1 MRDTADPQRTSPME
15 DGFDTLGRSSSK
27 TRVNA
32 LMARAQATAF
42 AAGDAAA
49 HDYDYLRLLRDARP
63 RLTQYYQ
70 EQLAAPIDASY
81 RAFRNKHFNGSK
93 YWHTEYR
100 NRSKLFR
107 PKTRTAVRKAD
118 AAAVAALFAT
128 KDAVKCTAGDESN
141 PLQQANAKLIQALF
155 NYRTDR
161 TSGMAAIPWFRV
173 CGGAHQ
179 DAMITSACVSKQY
192 WKLELR
198 HMGAEPETDA
208 EGTPLRDEETGAP
221 LMRDVYAPFID
232 RPDCMLFPLEN
243 IEIDPAAHWLNPIQ
257 SAAVFIAKVPM
268 TIDEVLQMQEHPLH
282 PWHALS
288 AAELRG
294 MASGTDDAARATR
307 ASREGTNRLDA
318 RYTGRGD
325 FEIVWVYEVFM
336 RVGGRDM
343 TFWAAQDRAYLTDPK
358 PVHEVYPEQGGERPY
373 TFGVVNLESHR
384 LFPMSSVES
393 WQQSQIEINDF
404 ANLMLD
410 SAKLAV
416 SPIKKVVRG
425 KQVDLAQLNRLGP
438 NAQFLVEDPSDVTWD
453 KPPDISSSAFAIME
467 RLNNDFDTSSG
478 NFDQSTVQASRFT
491 GETVGGLQL
500 ISGSANAV
508 TEFDQRVWIET
519 WVEPTIAQLIK
530 CIQYYESDATV
541 LALCGA
547 RAGLLER
554 FGVSR
559 IDDELLSQQ
568 VTVTVDAGIG
578 NADPAQKLQKLG
590 GALALVAPLF
600 RDNPALASGALQI
613 DVKAIADEVFSLAG
627 YRDGATRFVHA
638 GQPAPN
644 PLAAAQSNL
653 QALQTQKI
661 LADIDKSRKQ
671 GSAALIAAMAS
682 AARADLGGKRLAA
695 EQADRNALHHLR
707 ATELG
712 HAHGLALREA
722 GGADEAQTDIQS
734 PLTPAEAGVQGPGAP
749 DPRTGS
755 PLSSRAFAPVFDGRG
770 GQAEEDENPLA
781 QLIELLRMPRQR
793 QFTVQ
798 RGPDGRIS
806 GVTEV
811 AANSTSQPEPPR
823 GDLVV

>member
-1 MRDTADPQRTSPME
+1 VTDTVEADRTSPME
-15 DGFDTLGRSSSK
+15 DGFDQLARE
-27 TRVNA
+27 
-32 LMARAQATAF
+32 ARAQATAF
-42 AAGDAAA
+42 AADATP
-49 HDYDYLRLLRDARP
+49 DYDYLKLLQDARP
-63 RLTQYYQ
+63 RLTQYFQ
-70 EQLAAPIDASY
+70 EHLSTALDASY
-81 RAFRNKHFNGSK
+81 RAFRNKHFVGSK

-107 PKTRTAVRKAD
+107 PKTRSAVRKAD
-118 AAAVAALFAT
+118 AAAVAALFAA
-128 KDAVKCTAGDESN
+128 KDAVKCSAGNESD
-141 PLQQANAKLIQALF
+141 PLQQANAKLIEALF

-192 WKLELR
+192 WKLEYR
-198 HMGAEPETDA
+198 HAGTEPDTDETGEA
-208 EGTPLRDEETGAP
+208 LRDEETGEP
-221 LMRDVYAPFID
+221 VMRDVYAPFID

-268 TIDEVLQMQEHPLH
+268 TIDEVLQMQQHPLN
-282 PWHALS
+282 PWHELS
-288 AAELRG
+288 ASELRAL
-294 MASGTDDAARATR
+294 ASGRDSESGTR
-307 ASREGTNRLDA
+307 QSREGANRLDA

-336 RVGGRDM
+336 RVGGKDV

-410 SAKLAV
+410 SAKLCV
-416 SPIKKVVRG
+416 SPVKKVVRG

-438 NAQFLVEDPSDVTWD
+438 NAQFLVEDPGDVTWD

-467 RLNNDFDTSSG
+467 RLNNDFDTAAG
-478 NFDQSTVQASRFT
+478 TFDQSTVQASRFT

-530 CIQYYESDATV
+530 CIQYYESDETV

-554 FGVSR
+554 FGVSA
-559 IDDELLSQQ
+559 IDDRLLSQQ

-578 NADPAQKLQKLG
+578 NADPAQKMQKLG
-590 GALALVAPLF
+590 GAIALVAPLF
-600 RDNPALASGALQI
+600 RDNPAVASGALQI

-627 YRDGATRFVHA
+627 YRDGAERFVHA
-638 GQPAPN
+638 GAAPPPPN
-644 PLAAAQSNL
+644 PLAGLQGL
-653 QALQTQKI
+653 QAQKL
-661 LADIDKSRKQ
+661 LADIEKSKKQ
-671 GSAALIAAMAS
+671 GHASLINALAA
-682 AARADLGGKRLAA
+682 AARVDLGDKRLTA
-695 EQADRNALHHLR
+695 EQADATVAHHLR
-707 ATELG
+707 AMELG
-712 HAHGLALREA
+712 HTHGLALR
-722 GGADEAQTDIQS
+722 
-734 PLTPAEAGVQGPGAP
+734 
-749 DPRTGS
+749 
-755 PLSSRAFAPVFDGRG
+755 
-770 GQAEEDENPLA
+770 AEEALA
-781 QLIELLRMPRQR
+781 EEAEQESGQGRDVLGELVALLRAPRER
-793 QFTVQ
+793 HFTVQ

-811 AANSTSQPEPPR
+811 AASAGPQAPDAPR